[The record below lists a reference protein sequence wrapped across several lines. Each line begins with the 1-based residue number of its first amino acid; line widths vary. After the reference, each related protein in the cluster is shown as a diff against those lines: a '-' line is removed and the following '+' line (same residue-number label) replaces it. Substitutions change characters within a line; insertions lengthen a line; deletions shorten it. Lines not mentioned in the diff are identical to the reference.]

1 MLVREQAD
9 AEPFLICWEIT
20 GSNLIVGEDCVRLS
34 DDRDQHGPVLRQQ
47 DHVGGVRAG
56 SRFLYRIGAKTVE
69 PSLVSVRSSAVDA
82 VELCLD
88 LAAAPGDKTFSDC
101 GTGRVGR

>member
-1 MLVREQAD
+1 
-9 AEPFLICWEIT
+9 
-20 GSNLIVGEDCVRLS
+20 
-34 DDRDQHGPVLRQQ
+34 
-47 DHVGGVRAG
+47 VRAG